1 VSTAAAFE
9 IDVEQWQGMS
19 PAEQAEAAAELARWK
34 LMVEANPLLLYFPH
48 QGELEWKL
56 KEQAK
61 QLERWAGKGFEIF
74 RPEGAELY
82 QARMPDGTIVGMP
95 PELVIDGNESRGQLE
110 FHEATLTSDVVAAV
124 AGNRFGKSHVGFVDV
139 LVQILPRELIPP
151 WLLQFRRRNEELEYY
166 ARAIGVDLGNWL
178 EKAIL
183 PKLRKLIPPS
193 ALWKGDFDKA
203 FTERTRMLQFADGS
217 WLDFLT
223 HDMDIDSFASAD
235 LDHVLFDEEPPGE
248 KGKQQ
253 VDETSG
259 RIADRDGRVRWTLT
273 PLLGLSH
280 VYYELTDDQGE
291 PRKDDEVWVV
301 TGDIDHNPHVSER
314 GRRKFLRR
322 FKNDPLKL
330 QARKSGRWVHFAGR
344 IYDEFEET
352 DHHVDEETG
361 AERGHLCPPRPIPR
375 EHEGAKP
382 SRPVREWLDPGIAT
396 DHPAAFGAAW
406 IEPDGTL
413 EIFHTF
419 KLIGGTAGDMAD
431 HIWETRKRFGYTPAA
446 PVVIDPSARNKHHQ
460 TGRSTQDEY
469 RKHKIATKPGQ
480 NDVEAGINAMKER
493 FTTHRIR
500 LQRDCHEY
508 AGEGAMAAADLAEEW
523 RDYRWKGNKRSSS
536 EDAAKAQPI
545 KKKDDLADGCR
556 YLVMDLRPKL
566 PSRGG
571 EEERPEQS
579 GQQAFVETV
588 RRISRRGRRR
598 HRIGGYV

>member
-1 VSTAAAFE
+1 LSFAPALE
-9 IDVEQWQGMS
+9 IDAEQWGAMS
-19 PAEQAEAAAELARWK
+19 PAEQAEAAAELANWK
-34 LMVEANPLLLYFPH
+34 RMVESNPLLLYFPH

-56 KEQAK
+56 KEQAR
-61 QLERWAGKGFEIF
+61 QLERWAGKGFEIVK
-74 RPEGAELY
+74 PEGSELY
-82 QARMPDGTIVGMP
+82 QALMPDGTIVGMP
-95 PELVIDGNESRGQLE
+95 LELQLDGNESRGQLE

-124 AGNRFGKSHVGFVDV
+124 AGNRFGKSHVGFVDI

-151 WLLQFRRRNEELEYY
+151 WLLQFRRRNEELEYF

-193 ALWKGDFDKA
+193 ALWRGDFDKA
-203 FTERTRMLQFADGS
+203 YTERTRMLQFADGS

-235 LDHVLFDEEPPGE
+235 LDHILFDEEPPGE

-253 VDETSG
+253 VDESYG

-301 TGDIDHNPHVSER
+301 TGDIDHNPHISER
-314 GRRKFLRR
+314 GKRKFLKR
-322 FKNDPLKL
+322 FKSDPLKL

-344 IYDEFEET
+344 IYDEFEEI
-352 DHHVDEETG
+352 DHEVDEIAG
-361 AERGHLCPPRPIPR
+361 ERGHLCPPRPIPR
-375 EHEGAKP
+375 EQEGAKP
-382 SRPVREWLDPGIAT
+382 SVPVFEWIDPGIAT

-406 IEPDGTL
+406 LNPDDTL

-419 KLIGGTAGDMAD
+419 KLIGGTAKDMAD
-431 HIWETRKRFGYTPAA
+431 HIKETRRRFGYKPRGPA
-446 PVVIDPSARNKHHQ
+446 VIDPSARNKHHQ

-469 RKHKIATKPGQ
+469 RKHGIATKPGQ
-480 NDVEAGINAMKER
+480 NDVDAGINAMKER
-493 FTTHRIR
+493 FQTHRIR

-508 AGEGAMAAADLAEEW
+508 VGEGTLVEADLAEEW

-566 PSRGG
+566 PSRDRQD
-571 EEERPEQS
+571 EPADDS
-579 GQQAFVETV
+579 AQQAF
-588 RRISRRGRRR
+588 RDNLKRIRRRGRRR
-598 HRIGGYV
+598 HRIGGVV